1 MSRSKLADAV
11 DVRIVDA
18 LQRDAKL
25 SAQEL
30 AERVGASTT
39 VCWRRVRRLQSAG
52 VLRRAA
58 MLVDPARVGVPE
70 VVFARIRMASHQPDV
85 TRAFEASMQAREE
98 VLECYPLMGNADYQ
112 LKVAVPGIAAYNQFL
127 QDFLLRLD
135 GVANVESSFALRE
148 VKNDPALP
156 VARFAAQID

>member
-1 MSRSKLADAV
+1 MSQSELADAI
-11 DVRIVDA
+11 DVRIVEA

-58 MLVDPARVGVPE
+58 MLLDPARVGVPE
-70 VVFARIRMASHQPDV
+70 VVFARIRMSSHQPAV
-85 TRAFEASMQAREE
+85 TGAFEEAMRVREE

-112 LKVAVPGIAAYNQFL
+112 LKVAVPGIGAYNRFL
-127 QDFLLRLD
+127 QEFLLGLE

-156 VARFAAQID
+156 VGRFALGD

>member
-1 MSRSKLADAV
+1 MTRLGLDDAI
-11 DVRIVDA
+11 DARIVEA

-25 SAQEL
+25 SAQDL
-30 AERVGASTT
+30 SERVGASTT
-39 VCWRRVRRLQSAG
+39 VCWRRVRRLQAAG

-58 MLVDPARVGVPE
+58 MLLDPARVGVPE
-70 VVFARIRMASHQPDV
+70 VVFARVRMSSHQTAV
-85 TRAFEASMQAREE
+85 TQAFEQAIQSREE

-112 LKVAVPGIAAYNQFL
+112 LKVAVPGIAAYNAFL

-156 VARFAAQID
+156 VARFWAEA

>member
-1 MSRSKLADAV
+1 MSQSELADAI
-11 DVRIVDA
+11 DVRIVEA

-39 VCWRRVRRLQSAG
+39 VCWRRVRRLQSSG

-58 MLVDPARVGVPE
+58 MLLDPARAGVPE
-70 VVFARIRMASHQPDV
+70 VVFARIRMASHQPAV
-85 TRAFEASMQAREE
+85 TRAFEQAMRAREE

-112 LKVAVPGIAAYNQFL
+112 LKVAVPGIGAYNSFL
-127 QDFLLRLD
+127 QEFLLALE

-156 VARFAAQID
+156 VGRFALAD